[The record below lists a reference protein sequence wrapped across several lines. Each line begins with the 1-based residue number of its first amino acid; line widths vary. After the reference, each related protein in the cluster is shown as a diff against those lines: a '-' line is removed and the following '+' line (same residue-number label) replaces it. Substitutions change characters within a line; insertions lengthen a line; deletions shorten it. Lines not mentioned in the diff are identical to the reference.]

1 MEGIIKQSKQYT
13 KAKYENE
20 GVVMCVG
27 DYRFTSKAQ
36 HDDFN
41 EIGEAV
47 ENYLNGIL
55 LRKEKTL
62 KEQIE
67 LLQKQL
73 TDTQYEIK
81 TNEPKKAEILNNVYN
96 HLPIIKKDIV
106 KSEGGNN
113 TFNKERNYQEYFKN
127 GEEVIHRLHKTKDF
141 KDKGLDPLK
150 PNNSED
156 YGTIKLDHDLTNL
169 KNIWRCKYD
178 YENNHFVR
186 TYPKQADQPTYK
198 TLKKFIEAHNEAE
211 DHKVN
216 KGIEGIWKGAI
227 KVIRQSIKPAK
238 HGDKNITIYKLSCL
252 SKIDKLENYHQPRPR
267 INMTK

>member
-1 MEGIIKQSKQYT
+1 MESIIKQSKQYT

-20 GVVMCVG
+20 GVVMCIG

-36 HDDFN
+36 HEDFN

-47 ENYLNGIL
+47 ESYLNGTL

-62 KEQIE
+62 KEQIQ

-73 TDTQYEIK
+73 TETQDEIK
-81 TNEPKKAEILNNVYN
+81 ANEPKKAEIMNNVYN
-96 HLPIIKKDIV
+96 HLPIIKKEIV
-106 KSEGGNN
+106 KKEGGNN

-141 KDKGLDPLK
+141 KDK
-150 PNNSED
+150 ED
-156 YGTIKLDHDLTNL
+156 YGTLKLDHDLTNL

-186 TYPKQADQPTYK
+186 TYPKQEDQPTYK

-211 DHKVN
+211 NHKVN
-216 KGIEGIWKGAI
+216 NGIEGIWKGAI

-252 SKIDKLENYHQPRPR
+252 SKIDKLENYHQPRKR
-267 INMTK
+267 IYMTK